1 MGHLTL
7 WCGTCS
13 TEGHRDTRFYEPP
26 HQVGYS
32 GPVSG
37 WMTQPD
43 V

>member
-13 TEGHRDTRFYEPP
+13 VEDHWDTSFYEPP
-26 HQVGYS
+26 HQVSYTGL
-32 GPVSG
+32 VSG